1 MHYITKG
8 FDTRAILAVLTAHHC
23 NLYLFGAES
32 DAYNAWKYFFYMFF
46 SIKSDFFFFFVW

>member
-1 MHYITKG
+1 MHYVTKG

-32 DAYNAWKYFFYMFF
+32 DA
-46 SIKSDFFFFFVW
+46 